1 MDISSKAGMMDLTAR
16 LQDAQLRQGAA
27 DAAGLS
33 QRSRK
38 LDAADGDAAKVR
50 AGKEA
55 DLMKACQDFES
66 VFISYLFER
75 MRAAGPQS
83 SLDSGLDHEIFTSMS
98 DQETSKQMSRAGGLG
113 LSKVI
118 FDQMKKQL

>member
-1 MDISSKAGMMDLTAR
+1 MDIASKAGMMDLTSR

-38 LDAADGDAAKVR
+38 LDKGGDAAAVK

-98 DQETSKQMSRAGGLG
+98 DQETSKQLSRAGGLG

-118 FDQMKKQL
+118 YDQMKKQL